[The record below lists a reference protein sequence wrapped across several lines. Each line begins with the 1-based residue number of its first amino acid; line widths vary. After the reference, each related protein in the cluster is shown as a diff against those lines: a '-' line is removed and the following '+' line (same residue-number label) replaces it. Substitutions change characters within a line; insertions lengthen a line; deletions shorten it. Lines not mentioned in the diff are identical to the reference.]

1 MKNFLVA
8 SAMFLM
14 STNYVFT
21 DISCKK
27 VAIGQSI
34 DIEIVNEIDAK
45 VRVALA
51 NNLGVPLSSI
61 DENAAFS
68 AYSDVVFDCNFN
80 GRQTVED
87 AIAAK
92 IPSNGGGSA
101 KAETPS
107 VASNSYSKISLSD
120 LMLDIDILDGQK
132 IEVSGI
138 LAVMDDMAM
147 LSPTE
152 ESLSTIGV
160 DTKGLPRQTR
170 KYLIERCGVGC
181 RVTIRGTVGDVD
193 FSKGIVADELD

>member
-1 MKNFLVA
+1 MKKILVA
-8 SAMFLM
+8 SAMFII
-14 STNYVFT
+14 STNYAFA

-34 DIEIVNEIDAK
+34 DIEIANEIDAK

-51 NNLGVPLSSI
+51 NNRGVPLSTI
-61 DENAAFS
+61 DENTAFS

-80 GRQTVED
+80 GRQTIEE

-92 IPSNGGGSA
+92 FPSKSGESVSSDTP
-101 KAETPS
+101 AEVS
-107 VASNSYSKISLSD
+107 ISYSKISLSD

-132 IEVSGI
+132 IEVSGF
-138 LAVMDDMAM
+138 LAVMDDMAI

-152 ESLSTIGV
+152 ESLSNISV
-160 DTKGLPRQTR
+160 ETKGLPRQTR

-193 FSKGIVADELD
+193 YSKGIIADDMQ

>member
-14 STNYVFT
+14 YTNYVFA

-152 ESLSTIGV
+152 ESLSNIGV

>member
-14 STNYVFT
+14 STNYVFA

-152 ESLSTIGV
+152 ESLSNIGV